1 MDTKQKRP
9 SPLHTD
15 VSTLPAELRALLEQ
29 LLIEGATFEDTVEAI
44 NERGG
49 DRVTLKAVES
59 FFRSNLPLQQQRI
72 RRQLKTAQALKKAL
86 GNPRSGQ
93 AQIADAVL
101 LTGLMR
107 VTRHG
112 SQFSFQD
119 AMDEGYK
126 RENLELKQQLVRLR
140 SQKLSLERRIAFARI
155 RTELAKWKVAQV
167 KFWEFKR
174 SLESDGSERKLG
186 PETLQKIQEIYGLI
200 SQPIQS
206 TPPPA

>member
-1 MDTKQKRP
+1 
-9 SPLHTD
+9 
-15 VSTLPAELRALLEQ
+15 
-29 LLIEGATFEDTVEAI
+29 
-44 NERGG
+44 
-49 DRVTLKAVES
+49 
-59 FFRSNLPLQQQRI
+59 
-72 RRQLKTAQALKKAL
+72 
-86 GNPRSGQ
+86 
-93 AQIADAVL
+93 
-101 LTGLMR
+101 
-107 VTRHG
+107 
-112 SQFSFQD
+112 
-119 AMDEGYK
+119 MDEGYK

-140 SQKLSLERRIAFARI
+140 SQKLSLERRLAFARI